1 MTQTRTPTTP
11 WIRSSIAYCIAVFL
25 ISRIALAI
33 IAVIAETIIP
43 GPVGAKFYHAVPD
56 NIWLDVWA
64 RWDSAFY
71 LEIANQGY
79 ALTLREPS
87 SAAFFPLY
95 PILINLVKMIVGNT
109 VLAGLIVSHLCFLAA
124 LITLHRLTELEFRDT
139 PTANRT
145 ILYLSV
151 FPTSLFFG
159 AVYTESLFLLLSSLT
174 FLFARKRLWAWAGIV
189 GLLAASTRI
198 VGITLLLPVLL
209 EWWRSHAATRGAR
222 GFNWLGL
229 NWLGLLW
236 ICAIPI
242 GLISQMLFLERAF
255 GDPITFWT
263 TQESFNRIGI
273 NPINALARD
282 LEPIFK
288 GGPFPWNV
296 IVDLSAFALAVT
308 AAVVAFKQLG
318 SSYSAYTLLGVLIPL
333 SGGTGSLARYVV
345 VLFPV
350 FMMLAQWG
358 KRSSL
363 HWALLI
369 VFLMGLVVLTALFVN
384 WIFVG

>member
-1 MTQTRTPTTP
+1 MTQTRTTTTP

-25 ISRIALAI
+25 ISRIALAV

-95 PILINLVKMIVGNT
+95 PILINLVKMIVNNT

-124 LITLHRLTELEFRDT
+124 LITIHRLTELEFRDT

-145 ILYLSV
+145 ILYV
-151 FPTSLFFG
+151 AIFPTSLFFG
-159 AVYTESLFLLLSSLT
+159 AIYTESLFLLLSSLM

-209 EWWRSHAATRGAR
+209 EWWRSREPR
-222 GFNWLGL
+222 RDWFGL
-229 NWLGLLW
+229 FW
-236 ICAIPI
+236 IAMIPI
-242 GLISQMLFLERAF
+242 GLISQMVFLERAF

-282 LEPIFK
+282 LEPMFK
-288 GGPFPWNV
+288 GGVFPWNV
-296 IVDLSAFALAVT
+296 VVDLSAFALAMTT
-308 AAVVAFKQLG
+308 AIVAFKPLG
-318 SSYSAYTLLGVLIPL
+318 SSYTTYTLLGVLIPL

-350 FMMLAQWG
+350 FMMLARWSN
-358 KRSSL
+358 RSSV
-363 HWALLI
+363 HWAALI
-369 VFLMGLVVLTALFVN
+369 VFSMGLIALTTLFVN
-384 WIFVG
+384 WVFVG

>member
-1 MTQTRTPTTP
+1 MTQTRTTTTP
-11 WIRSSIAYCIAVFL
+11 WIRSSIAHCIAVFL

-43 GPVGAKFYHAVPD
+43 GPTGAKFYHAVPD

-95 PILINLVKMIVGNT
+95 PILINLVKTIVSNT

-124 LITLHRLTELEFRDT
+124 LITVHRLTELEFRDT
-139 PTANRT
+139 ATANRAV
-145 ILYLSV
+145 LYIAI

-159 AVYTESLFLLLSSLT
+159 AIYTESLFLLLSSLS
-174 FLFARKRLWAWAGIV
+174 FLFARQRLWAWAGIV

-209 EWWRSHAATRGAR
+209 EWWRSREPR
-222 GFNWLGL
+222 RDWFGL
-229 NWLGLLW
+229 IW
-236 ICAIPI
+236 IAMIPF
-242 GLISQMLFLERAF
+242 GLISQMIFLERAF

-263 TQESFNRIGI
+263 TQDTFNRIGI
-273 NPINALARD
+273 NPVNALARD
-282 LEPIFK
+282 LAPLVN

-296 IVDLSAFALAVT
+296 IVDLSAFAFAVT
-308 AAVVAFKQLG
+308 AAIAAFKPLG
-318 SSYSAYTLLGVLIPL
+318 SSYTAYTLLGVLIPL

-350 FMMLAQWG
+350 FMMLAHWS
-358 KRSSL
+358 KRSSV
-363 HWALLI
+363 HWAALI
-369 VFLMGLVVLTALFVN
+369 VFSMGLIALTTLFVN

>member
-1 MTQTRTPTTP
+1 MTQTRTTTTP

-25 ISRIALAI
+25 ISRIALAV

-95 PILINLVKMIVGNT
+95 PILINFVKMIVNNT

-124 LITLHRLTELEFRDT
+124 LITIHRLTELEFRDT

-145 ILYLSV
+145 ILYV
-151 FPTSLFFG
+151 AIFPTSLFFG
-159 AVYTESLFLLLSSLT
+159 AIYTESLFLLLSSLM

-209 EWWRSHAATRGAR
+209 EWWRSREPR
-222 GFNWLGL
+222 RDWFGL
-229 NWLGLLW
+229 FW
-236 ICAIPI
+236 IAMIPI
-242 GLISQMLFLERAF
+242 GLISQMVFLERAF

-282 LEPIFK
+282 LEPMFK
-288 GGPFPWNV
+288 GGVFPWNV
-296 IVDLSAFALAVT
+296 VVDLSAFALAMTT
-308 AAVVAFKQLG
+308 AIVAFKPLG
-318 SSYSAYTLLGVLIPL
+318 SSYTTYTLLGVLIPL

-350 FMMLAQWG
+350 FMMLARWSN
-358 KRSSL
+358 RSSV
-363 HWALLI
+363 HWAALI
-369 VFLMGLVVLTALFVN
+369 VFSMGLIALTTLFVN
-384 WIFVG
+384 WVFVG

>member
-1 MTQTRTPTTP
+1 MTQTRTTTTP

-25 ISRIALAI
+25 ISRIALAV

-95 PILINLVKMIVGNT
+95 PILINFVKMIVNNT

-124 LITLHRLTELEFRDT
+124 LITIHRLTELEFRDT
-139 PTANRT
+139 PTANRA
-145 ILYLSV
+145 ILYIAI

-159 AVYTESLFLLLSSLT
+159 AIYTESLFLLLSSLM

-209 EWWRSHAATRGAR
+209 EWWRSREPR
-222 GFNWLGL
+222 RDWFGL
-229 NWLGLLW
+229 FW
-236 ICAIPI
+236 IAMIPI
-242 GLISQMLFLERAF
+242 GLISQMVFLERAF

-282 LEPIFK
+282 LEPMFK
-288 GGPFPWNV
+288 GGVFPWNV
-296 IVDLSAFALAVT
+296 VVDLSAFALAMTT
-308 AAVVAFKQLG
+308 AIVAFKPLG
-318 SSYSAYTLLGVLIPL
+318 SSYTTYTLLGVLIPL

-350 FMMLAQWG
+350 FMMLARWSN
-358 KRSSL
+358 RSSV
-363 HWALLI
+363 HWAALI
-369 VFLMGLVVLTALFVN
+369 VFSMGLIALTTLFVN
-384 WIFVG
+384 WVFVG

>member
-1 MTQTRTPTTP
+1 MTQTRTTTTP

-25 ISRIALAI
+25 ISRIALAV

-95 PILINLVKMIVGNT
+95 PILINTVKIMVGNT

-124 LITLHRLTELEFRDT
+124 LITIHRLTELEFRDT
-139 PTANRT
+139 PTANRA
-145 ILYLSV
+145 ILYIAI

-159 AVYTESLFLLLSSLT
+159 AIYTESLFLLLSSLM

-209 EWWRSHAATRGAR
+209 EWWRSREPR
-222 GFNWLGL
+222 RDWFGL
-229 NWLGLLW
+229 FW
-236 ICAIPI
+236 IAMIPI
-242 GLISQMLFLERAF
+242 GLISQMVFLERAF

-282 LEPIFK
+282 LEPMFK
-288 GGPFPWNV
+288 GGVFPWNV
-296 IVDLSAFALAVT
+296 VVDLSAFALAMTT
-308 AAVVAFKQLG
+308 AIVAFKPLG
-318 SSYSAYTLLGVLIPL
+318 SSYTTYTLLGVLIPL

-350 FMMLAQWG
+350 FMMLARWSN
-358 KRSSL
+358 RSSV
-363 HWALLI
+363 HWAALI
-369 VFLMGLVVLTALFVN
+369 VFSMGLIALTTLFVN
-384 WIFVG
+384 WVFVG

>member
-1 MTQTRTPTTP
+1 MIQTRTTTTP

-33 IAVIAETIIP
+33 IAVIAETLIP
-43 GPVGAKFYHAVPD
+43 GPIGTKFYHAVLE

-95 PILINLVKMIVGNT
+95 PILINLVKTIVGNT
-109 VLAGLIVSHLCFLAA
+109 VLAGLIVSHLCFLTA
-124 LITLHRLTELEFRDT
+124 LITIYRLTELEFRDT
-139 PTANRT
+139 RTANRT
-145 ILYLSV
+145 ILYLCV

-174 FLFARKRLWAWAGIV
+174 FLFARQRLWAWTGIV

-209 EWWRSHAATRGAR
+209 EWWQSHNTTRGAR
-222 GFNWLGL
+222 RF

-288 GGPFPWNV
+288 GGAFPWNI
-296 IVDLSAFALAVT
+296 IVDLSALAIAVT
-308 AAVVAFKQLG
+308 AAVMAFKPLG
-318 SSYSAYTLLGVLIPL
+318 ASYTVYTLLGVLIPL

-358 KRSSL
+358 KRSSV
-363 HWALLI
+363 HRAALTVSLI
-369 VFLMGLVVLTALFVN
+369 GLIGLTALFAN
-384 WIFVG
+384 WVFVG

>member
-1 MTQTRTPTTP
+1 MTQIRTTTTP
-11 WIRSSIAYCIAVFL
+11 WIRSSIAYCFAVFL

-95 PILINLVKMIVGNT
+95 PILINFVKMIVSNT

-124 LITLHRLTELEFRDT
+124 LITIHRLTELEFRDT

-145 ILYLSV
+145 ILYV
-151 FPTSLFFG
+151 AIFPTSLFFG
-159 AVYTESLFLLLSSLT
+159 AIYTESLFLLLSSLT
-174 FLFARKRLWAWAGIV
+174 FLFARQRLWAWAGIV

-209 EWWRSHAATRGAR
+209 EWWRSREPKR
-222 GFNWLGL
+222 DWFGL
-229 NWLGLLW
+229 FW
-236 ICAIPI
+236 IAMIPI
-242 GLISQMLFLERAF
+242 GLISQVLFLERAF

-282 LEPIFK
+282 LAPIFK
-288 GGPFPWNV
+288 GDAFPWNV
-296 IVDLSAFALAVT
+296 VVDLSAFALAVT
-308 AAVVAFKQLG
+308 AAIAAFKPLG
-318 SSYSAYTLLGVLIPL
+318 SSYTAYTLLGVLIPL
-333 SGGTGSLARYVV
+333 SGGTGSLVRYVV

-350 FMMLAQWG
+350 FMTLAHWG
-358 KRSSL
+358 KRPSV
-363 HWALLI
+363 HWATLI
-369 VFLMGLVVLTALFVN
+369 IFSMGLITLTALFVN

>member
-1 MTQTRTPTTP
+1 MTQTRTTTTP

-25 ISRIALAI
+25 ISRIALAV

-95 PILINLVKMIVGNT
+95 PILINFVKMIVNNT

-124 LITLHRLTELEFRDT
+124 LITIHRLTELEFRDT

-145 ILYLSV
+145 ILYV
-151 FPTSLFFG
+151 AIFPTSLFFG
-159 AVYTESLFLLLSSLT
+159 AIYTESLFLLLSSLM

-209 EWWRSHAATRGAR
+209 EWWRSREPR
-222 GFNWLGL
+222 RDWFGL
-229 NWLGLLW
+229 FW
-236 ICAIPI
+236 IAMIPI
-242 GLISQMLFLERAF
+242 GLISQMVFLERAF

-282 LEPIFK
+282 LEPMLK
-288 GGPFPWNV
+288 GGVFPWNV
-296 IVDLSAFALAVT
+296 VVDLSAFALAVT
-308 AAVVAFKQLG
+308 AAITAFKPLG
-318 SSYSAYTLLGVLIPL
+318 SSYTTYTLLGVLIPL

-350 FMMLAQWG
+350 FMMLARWSN
-358 KRSSL
+358 RSSV
-363 HWALLI
+363 HWAALI
-369 VFLMGLVVLTALFVN
+369 VFSMGLIALTTLFVN
-384 WIFVG
+384 WVFVG